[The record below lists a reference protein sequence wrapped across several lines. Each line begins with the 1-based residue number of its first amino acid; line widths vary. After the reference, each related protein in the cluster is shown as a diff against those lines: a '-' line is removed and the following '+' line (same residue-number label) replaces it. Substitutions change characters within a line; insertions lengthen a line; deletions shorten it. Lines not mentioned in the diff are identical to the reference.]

1 MIIFLKNNWVKLLS
15 IPVILAIT
23 IMTVMFAFPA
33 SAAED
38 VVPELFTTVSDV
50 VISSWDTADNNI
62 RALAS
67 AYFEAVK
74 ATGTKQMFHK
84 YSDIPK
90 TWLKVASDGLLQG
103 VYLLEVADDLYYYL
117 DSSTGKLMGYTGHH
131 SGGGGHHYGHAGSGG
146 GAGRNRWV
154 VDDNEEIILDSSSFQ
169 EIVNRLSE
177 QYGPK
182 NTGNRHSWQ
191 TDKAFVANGYG
202 YISFFSEGTFCNSNL
217 TDVYMLGFY
226 YQGDKTCNYF
236 YGLLQYHFYQTVTQ
250 DESGNNVVS
259 LYCDYW
265 DWFNDTDKTTVLISD
280 ELATYRYARICA
292 RPDGRI
298 IVAWFKTRTDYF
310 KVTNQ
315 TQSIITIGTYESKN
329 TYNLNDKSL
338 NTHVTWIEAA
348 REHSGFFSGKD
359 NIESNFISANN
370 ADIGYF
376 YSNAPINM
384 GAYDIDFTKMPD
396 DYIVIANGDNI
407 YDYSIVDNSTGDTT
421 IINNYIN
428 NNYVF
433 PDNNGGGGSGGGTVN
448 NWNIEFGDFI
458 ANITTSIETAIT
470 NVFVADV
477 DVINGYNEEI
487 KSAFEDKIPFVSD
500 FKDIFQSLF
509 VDIVDNN
516 FVYAGDIKP
525 EGAKD
530 EDGNLREENILYP
543 SWGFTIDFFGQE
555 LELTILDFSMYA
567 EPLYYVRIVVCVFIY
582 VVYFVNLAKALPKL
596 LGNVLDVTD
605 SVSSA
610 VKGGG
615 DS

>member
-1 MIIFLKNNWVKLLS
+1 MFAYVKRYWHKVLCVLCALAVVFVTVFTALSPAVYADDGDSLPFVLGDTYSFDDWNTVPDNLKNLANAYVKAFSRIGTYEYFGAVLDIPKAWVHTATDLAGQIIYTIVPVDGLFYWLDNGKLTCYDS
-15 IPVILAIT
+15 NNRT
-23 IMTVMFAFPA
+23 
-33 SAAED
+33 SHGGGGGKNRY
-38 VVPELFTTVSDV
+38 TVSDGDTTV
-50 VISSWDTADNNI
+50 VSGEDF
-62 RALAS
+62 R
-67 AYFEAVK
+67 
-74 ATGTKQMFHK
+74 
-84 YSDIPK
+84 DIC
-90 TWLKVASDGLLQG
+90 SR
-103 VYLLEVADDLYYYL
+103 LE
-117 DSSTGKLMGYTGHH
+117 
-131 SGGGGHHYGHAGSGG
+131 
-146 GAGRNRWV
+146 
-154 VDDNEEIILDSSSFQ
+154 
-169 EIVNRLSE
+169 E
-177 QYGPK
+177 QYSPK
-182 NTGNRHSWQ
+182 NSSNRHSWR

-202 YISFFSEGTFCNSNL
+202 YLSFFSEGTFCNSNL

-226 YQGDKTCNYF
+226 YQGDKTGNYF

-250 DESGNNVVS
+250 DESGNNVVA

-280 ELATYRYARICA
+280 KLATYRYARICA

-298 IVAWFKTRTDYF
+298 IVAWFKTRTDFF

-315 TQSIITIGTYESKN
+315 TQSIISIGTYESKN

-348 REHSGFFSGKD
+348 REHSGFFSGRD

-384 GAYDIDFTKMPD
+384 GAFDNIDFSRIPD
-396 DYIVIANGDNI
+396 NYYITINGDTI
-407 YDYSIVDNSTGDTT
+407 YDYTITDPDSGGHTT
-421 IINNYIN
+421 INNYIT
-428 NNYVF
+428 NNYII
-433 PDNNGGGGSGGGTVN
+433 GGNDSSEGGGTVN

-487 KSAFEDKIPFVSD
+487 KSAFEAKIPFVSD